1 MKINKNIPFILKIYI
16 LGILIFSIFR
26 VLLFVLQY
34 DNAALDKV
42 GLTTIFSAFVMG
54 LRFDIVISGYII
66 IFPAFTLFLISFF
79 TNKDKLI
86 KRIFFYW
93 IFIFFSIA
101 FMISAADIPY
111 FHQFFERFS
120 VGAFEW
126 LDNLDFVL
134 AMIVQEPSYILF
146 LLLFIV
152 LDILYWYA
160 LKWIFKSSKTYV
172 RPNIFINIIT
182 VVLFLAFMFLGIRGR
197 IAEKS
202 PIRVG
207 TAYFSDNAFLNKM
220 GLNPVFT
227 LIRTYLDSQKEE
239 NKTVHLLSSDL
250 ALRNTK
256 NYLHLKNTNLYN
268 TPIARKVQYDSLR
281 PMLKPNIVVVIME
294 SMSAAKMNYFG
305 NKEQLTPFLD
315 SLAYKSLFF
324 DNFFSAG
331 KHTFNGIFSTL
342 FSFPALYRQH
352 TLRNIRQYDGFAPTL
367 KKIGYSTTYF
377 TTHDGQFDN
386 VAGFLKAN
394 HFDNIFSQKDYPS
407 EEVKTTLGVPD
418 DYMFRYAIPVIDT
431 LARSKK
437 PFFVSFMT
445 TSDHGPFYVPDYFK
459 PKTKK
464 IRTQI
469 TEYADWSLQQ
479 FIIMASKQDW
489 FDNTIFVFV
498 ADHGAPMNVVYDI
511 PLNYF
516 HVPLL
521 IYAPKLIG
529 TPKVLNKTGSQLDIF
544 PTVMGIINQSYINN
558 TMGIDLL
565 NDSRPYAIINDDNKI
580 GIVDQSY
587 LCVMKNKGKELSLY
601 NYKSTKN
608 IDIINS
614 NKAKA
619 TEMSDYAKSI
629 LQVTQDMILAKD
641 TYIHPNDK

>member
-42 GLTTIFSAFVMG
+42 GLITIFSAFVMG

-66 IFPAFTLFLISFF
+66 ILPAFTLFLISFF
-79 TNKDKLI
+79 TDKDKLI

-160 LKWIFKSSKTYV
+160 LKWMFKSSKTYA

-182 VVLFLAFMFLGIRGR
+182 AVLFLAFMFLGIRGR
-197 IAEKS
+197 IAQKS

-256 NYLHLKNTNLYN
+256 NYLHLKNTNLHN
-268 TPIARKVQYDSLR
+268 TPIARKVLCDSLR

-342 FSFPALYRQH
+342 FSFLF
-352 TLRNIRQYDGFAPTL
+352 LL
-367 KKIGYSTTYF
+367 CIG
-377 TTHDGQFDN
+377 
-386 VAGFLKAN
+386 
-394 HFDNIFSQKDYPS
+394 
-407 EEVKTTLGVPD
+407 
-418 DYMFRYAIPVIDT
+418 
-431 LARSKK
+431 
-437 PFFVSFMT
+437 
-445 TSDHGPFYVPDYFK
+445 
-459 PKTKK
+459 
-464 IRTQI
+464 
-469 TEYADWSLQQ
+469 
-479 FIIMASKQDW
+479 
-489 FDNTIFVFV
+489 
-498 ADHGAPMNVVYDI
+498 
-511 PLNYF
+511 
-516 HVPLL
+516 
-521 IYAPKLIG
+521 
-529 TPKVLNKTGSQLDIF
+529 
-544 PTVMGIINQSYINN
+544 
-558 TMGIDLL
+558 
-565 NDSRPYAIINDDNKI
+565 
-580 GIVDQSY
+580 
-587 LCVMKNKGKELSLY
+587 
-601 NYKSTKN
+601 
-608 IDIINS
+608 
-614 NKAKA
+614 
-619 TEMSDYAKSI
+619 SI
-629 LQVTQDMILAKD
+629 LCAIYVSMMVLLQ
-641 TYIHPNDK
+641 P